1 MGKELDVASAKP
13 TPALEELVL
22 VEQTRPTLAAA
33 ILRSLEAAFG
43 PKAGIVL
50 DDPSWGLAKKGAR
63 GARTFRVG
71 TFGTIA
77 VPRGAD
83 GGAAFARI
91 LASRLTDFEALEH
104 ARDRAARLALLYQA
118 AHEFGAELNLD
129 RTLEMIVQRGR
140 ALTGADICYLSLND
154 PERGDTYIRTT
165 AGTRTDIFKR
175 VRLRYGDGLGGLV
188 AKEGRPYYSSDY
200 LHDER
205 FIHVVDAEVEAEG
218 MVSVLGVPLKLGQR
232 VIGVLFIGNRYL
244 SSFGEEEVAFLE
256 ALGDHAAVAIENAR
270 LYGMLDRA
278 ARLHRR
284 LTELVLTEQ
293 PIGALES
300 EIGEVLGLRVR
311 VLPPHGEPDVAG
323 GVETPVRVGPTLVGR
338 VWVETTTL
346 DEEQQVAL
354 EQAARVVAVHLLKE
368 RAVTQAALRTRGEL
382 LDVIISGS
390 LPAEELTRRAAEYG
404 LDLTMAHR
412 AVVLRG
418 DQAAALATRLSG
430 AFVAGRLGH
439 TVALLAPEASVPS
452 LDLAGVGPAAV
463 GATGIAQSVLE
474 ATRILEVAVMLK
486 RTGPVSRDDLGIY
499 SLLLDPTRAREQEM
513 QARSLLAP
521 LLGHDEVHGRVLIPT
536 LEAFLDAQGR
546 PKEAAHRLRIH
557 VNSLYY
563 RLSRIRELS
572 GWTLEEPEHRL
583 QLHLACRIL
592 RLKP

>member
-1 MGKELDVASAKP
+1 MRKGSRVPP
-13 TPALEELVL
+13 TNPAPRLEDLVL
-22 VEQTRPTLAAA
+22 VEQSRSTLAAS
-33 ILRSLEAAFG
+33 ILRALEAAFG
-43 PKAGIVL
+43 PEAGIVL
-50 DDPSWGLAKKGAR
+50 DDPSWGLAKKGTR
-63 GARTFRVG
+63 GARTFPVG

-77 VPRGAD
+77 VLRGVE
-83 GGAAFARI
+83 GAPFARV
-91 LASRLTDFEALEH
+91 LAARLTDFEALEH
-104 ARDRAARLALLYQA
+104 ARERAARLALLYQA

-140 ALTGADICYLSLND
+140 TLTGADICYLSLND
-154 PERGDTYIRTT
+154 FDRGDTYIRTT
-165 AGTRTDIFKR
+165 TGTRTDVFKR

-205 FIHVVDAEVEAEG
+205 FVHVVDAEVEAEG
-218 MVSVLGVPLKLGQR
+218 MVSVLGVPLKLGER

-244 SSFGEEEVAFLE
+244 SSFGQEEVAFLE
-256 ALGDHAAVAIENAR
+256 ALGDHGAVAIENAR

-293 PIGALES
+293 PIEALES

-311 VLPPHGEPDVAG
+311 VLPAHGAPDAG
-323 GVETPVRVGPTLVGR
+323 SGVETPVRAGPTLLGR
-338 VWVETTTL
+338 VWVEATAL

-382 LDVIISGS
+382 LDVIISGA
-390 LPAEELTRRAAEYG
+390 LPADELTRRAADYG
-404 LDLTMAHR
+404 LDLTAAHR
-412 AVVLRG
+412 VVVFRG
-418 DQAAALATRLSG
+418 DQSGALARKLPG
-430 AFVAGRLGH
+430 AFVAGRLGN
-439 TVALLAPEASVPS
+439 TVALLAPAAPVPPIG
-452 LDLAGVGPAAV
+452 LAGMGAAAV
-463 GATGIAQSVLE
+463 GAAGIAQSVLE
-474 ATRILEVAVMLK
+474 ATRILEVAGMLK
-486 RTGPVSRDDLGIY
+486 RTGLVRRDDLGTY
-499 SLLLDPTRAREQEM
+499 ALLLDPARAREQEM

-521 LLGHDEVHGRVLIPT
+521 LLAHDELHGRVLVPT

-546 PKEAAHRLRIH
+546 PKEAAHRLHVH

-563 RLSRIRELS
+563 RLGRIRELS

-592 RLKP
+592 RLGG